1 MNKIYLAVLTIIIV
15 GGIGVFFMKQPKEN
29 VPATSP
35 LAAST
40 SPTSSPLSDLGSG
53 GSSYLD
59 QKGIYNFL
67 YPNDYTLDTE
77 DPLHIRIYKR
87 GETQRPQS
95 EMSDGALMVFE
106 TVELKGAT
114 LEKWVDTRI
123 SESTADGTSE
133 ITEAK
138 KTVTQNGYPGF
149 YYAVR
154 GLGTSQ
160 NLILQ
165 KDINSDNAVV
175 ITYAISDP
183 EQKGY
188 QAEVDEVLKSLSLL
202 K

>member
-77 DPLHIRIYKR
+77 DPQHIRIYKR

-133 ITEAK
+133 ITEHK

-183 EQKGY
+183 AQKGY
-188 QAEVDEVLKSLSLL
+188 QTEVDEVLKSLSLL

>member
-1 MNKIYLAVLTIIIV
+1 MNKIYFAVLAIIIA
-15 GGIGVFFMKQPKEN
+15 GGVGVFFLKQTKEN
-29 VPATSP
+29 VSTASP
-35 LAAST
+35 LSAST
-40 SPTSSPLSDLGSG
+40 APTSSPLSDLGSG

-59 QKGIYNFL
+59 QKGVYNFL
-67 YPNDYTLDTE
+67 YPNDYTLDTA

-106 TVELKGAT
+106 TVELKGVT

-138 KTVTQNGYPGF
+138 KMVTQNGYPGF
-149 YYAVR
+149 YYAIR
-154 GLGTSQ
+154 GLGISQ

-165 KDINSDNAVV
+165 KDLNSDNAVV

-188 QAEVDEVLKSLSLL
+188 QSELDAVLKSLRLL